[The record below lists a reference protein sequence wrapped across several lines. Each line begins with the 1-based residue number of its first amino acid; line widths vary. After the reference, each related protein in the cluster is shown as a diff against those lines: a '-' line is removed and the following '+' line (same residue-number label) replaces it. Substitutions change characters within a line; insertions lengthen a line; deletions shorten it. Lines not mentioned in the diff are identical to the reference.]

1 VNSSDAI
8 KETDVLKMVKEDV
21 LRIMGERK
29 EKVSLEVIKA
39 KIRVSHSFV
48 SKTIRNLKE
57 EKLIRVEN
65 KFIRLTKKGR
75 REAKDIV
82 KKHFALENYFE
93 ETRGKREAHQAAH
106 LLEHYVSEEVI
117 RNIKKLSTLKKEGVP
132 LTKFELNN
140 EGIITDLMFSNY
152 GLFERIV
159 SMGVFLGEEIMI
171 TNEVPHAV
179 IVKIKNKKFALD
191 KDIAKEIKVVEYEKP

>member
-1 VNSSDAI
+1 MNSSDAV

-106 LLEHYVSEEVI
+106 LLEHYVSQEVI
-117 RNIKKLSTLKKEGVP
+117 SNIKKLSTLKKEGVP